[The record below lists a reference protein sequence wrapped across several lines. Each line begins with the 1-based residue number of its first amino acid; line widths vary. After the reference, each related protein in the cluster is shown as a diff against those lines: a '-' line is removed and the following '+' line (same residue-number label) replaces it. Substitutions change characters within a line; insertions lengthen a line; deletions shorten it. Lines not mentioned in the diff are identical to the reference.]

1 MSTHT
6 IVIINVIAV
15 AMQKTDKI
23 SLGGSL
29 RKERR
34 MSSRKMSQSDIEKS
48 IKAEKRLKLYLRK
61 KYGKIDLGFVSEG
74 VSEAWIRRFYETN
87 NIKRV
92 RKKRY

>member
-1 MSTHT
+1 
-6 IVIINVIAV
+6 
-15 AMQKTDKI
+15 
-23 SLGGSL
+23 
-29 RKERR
+29 
-34 MSSRKMSQSDIEKS
+34 MSSKEEKA
-48 IKAEKRLKLYLRK
+48 KNAENELRNYIQK

>member
-1 MSTHT
+1 
-6 IVIINVIAV
+6 
-15 AMQKTDKI
+15 MQRIDKT

-29 RKERR
+29 RKVKR
-34 MSSRKMSQSDIEKS
+34 MSSRKMSQAQKT
-48 IKAEKRLKLYLRK
+48 KAEIAEKNLRNYVQK